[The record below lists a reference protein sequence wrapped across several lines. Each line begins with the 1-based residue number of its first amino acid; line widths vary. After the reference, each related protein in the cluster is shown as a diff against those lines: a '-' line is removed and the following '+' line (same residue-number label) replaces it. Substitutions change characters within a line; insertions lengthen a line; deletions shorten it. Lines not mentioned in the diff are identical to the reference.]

1 MFHMISKCSTEITGF
16 NSANEVK
23 IVCRFG
29 GVLDESI
36 SVGLLRL
43 NLKELLV
50 SIEAEDSIG
59 EDDARRPPVN

>member
-1 MFHMISKCSTEITGF
+1 MFHRDHCPVSTQQMKY
-16 NSANEVK
+16 EVK

-59 EDDARRPPVN
+59 EDDSRRPPVN